1 LDENLYNVPSNLSES
16 PYKILIHQ
24 RMLDEGIDLPNAKL
38 LILTYS
44 VRSGKELVQTMGRV
58 VRWYKDK
65 SPLVIDYNEC
75 TNVDLWENY
84 QEFDNYLTDKT
95 SLRKFIN
102 TLNTASLVEKYLDAF
117 PEISYFDATY
127 KKKFDFKTFNPFTS

>member
-1 LDENLYNVPSNLSES
+1 MIILKTYANIIIFFKDEFKTLAIHRQFETSPLDENLYNVPSNLSES

-84 QEFDNYLTDKT
+84 QEFDNYLTD
-95 SLRKFIN
+95 
-102 TLNTASLVEKYLDAF
+102 
-117 PEISYFDATY
+117 
-127 KKKFDFKTFNPFTS
+127 